1 MSNIKNLI
9 EKTFLNNEKIS
20 NTINILSD
28 IQNNLVKNYS
38 NPVFNSKDKNK
49 LNALEDFRNDFRANQ
64 TGTQIGKNYP
74 GSNCDSV
81 LEMLWPDILDQ
92 IFKQ

>member
-28 IQNNLVKNYS
+28 IQ
-38 NPVFNSKDKNK
+38 
-49 LNALEDFRNDFRANQ
+49 
-64 TGTQIGKNYP
+64 I
-74 GSNCDSV
+74 
-81 LEMLWPDILDQ
+81 WIIL
-92 IFKQ
+92 